1 MYKMIFFLLISSL
14 FLSGCWDQRL
24 YKDLSVISVVG
35 IDGYIGDIKG
45 YYAYPSSSSD
55 PTKYIVLEGVGKT
68 MREARINANKKTEQ
82 TMDTAEL
89 TTVLVSEESAK
100 KDLYDLLD
108 VYYRSAQNPMTAK
121 VVITRGSSKKFL
133 ELKESI
139 PKEIGEYY
147 FDFIESFEQA
157 TIYPTTSLQL
167 AATGM
172 FSEGRDIGLPYLKTN
187 GDTELPQA
195 EGMALFSGKKY
206 TGVHLSL
213 RESTFA
219 TLFGFGKSK
228 TVELAYLMDKNE
240 RKTSVGFNVLNF
252 KKKMKITHD
261 GDHIK
266 VQYKID
272 MPIIMTEYP
281 PNHLN
286 RKKER
291 EQLEKFIEGRIESDI
306 ARMFKK
312 CQEASSDV
320 VGIGEDIRAYHPQLW
335 REGKWKEVYKD
346 IKIETKVN
354 VNLVRSGSIR

>member
-1 MYKMIFFLLISSL
+1 MYKMTFFLLISSL

-35 IDGYIGDIKG
+35 IDGYIGDIRG

-68 MREARINANKKTEQ
+68 LREARINANKKTEQ

-121 VVITRGSSKKFL
+121 VVITEGSTKDFL
-133 ELKESI
+133 ELKESF

-172 FSEGRDIGLPYLKTN
+172 FSEGRDLGLPYLKTSA
-187 GDTELPQA
+187 EKKLPEA
-195 EGMALFSGKKY
+195 DGMALFNGKKY

-219 TLFGFGKSK
+219 TLLGFGKSK
-228 TVELAYLMDKNE
+228 IVELAYLMDKNE
-240 RKTSVGFNVLNF
+240 RKTSVGFNVINF
-252 KKKMKITHD
+252 KKKMKITQN
-261 GDHIK
+261 GDQIK
-266 VQYKID
+266 VQYKVD

-281 PNHLN
+281 PDQLD
-286 RKKER
+286 R
-291 EQLEKFIEGRIESDI
+291 EKRREKLEKFIEGRVEKDI

-312 CQEASSDV
+312 SQEASSDV
-320 VGIGEDIRAYHPQLW
+320 VGIGEEIRAYHPQLW
-335 REGKWKEVYKD
+335 REGKWKEIYKN
-346 IKIETKVN
+346 IKIEAKVN
-354 VNLVRSGSIR
+354 VNIVRSGSIR